1 MLVLVSECRSKEE
14 QINRA
19 PLYHYPHLPSPAPS
33 SFGYKPFLC
42 IAIAVL
48 KVVKVLLEAGAGRS
62 FQVFA
67 PALNKEKQV
76 IATIAGNLFLV

>member
-1 MLVLVSECRSKEE
+1 
-14 QINRA
+14 
-19 PLYHYPHLPSPAPS
+19 
-33 SFGYKPFLC
+33 
-42 IAIAVL
+42 L
-48 KVVKVLLEAGAGRS
+48 KVVKVLQEAGAGRS